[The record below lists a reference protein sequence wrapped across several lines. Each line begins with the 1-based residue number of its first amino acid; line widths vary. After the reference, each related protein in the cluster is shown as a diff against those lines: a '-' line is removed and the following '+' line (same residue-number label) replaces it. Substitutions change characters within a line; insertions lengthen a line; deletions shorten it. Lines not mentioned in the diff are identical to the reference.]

1 MSSSRSP
8 SDSAASGVEPDA
20 NARLFAAAS
29 RRAQIV
35 ALVNSAQTDGEVAQA
50 TVDQLCEALEAE
62 IAFVAVTRRYHTE
75 LEVIGAVG
83 LSAAATVALAHDPL
97 CRAALRAAR
106 AEARAGTDLLGFGL
120 RQVLLSPWRG
130 PARLQAVIGIGRL
143 YDEPFDP
150 AEIALVEAVAPRV
163 GPTLGRALVSAERA
177 RHTARPAPLAGAA
190 QAPSAPPLAPEGA
203 AEI

>member
-8 SDSAASGVEPDA
+8 SDSAASGVERDA
-20 NARLFAAAS
+20 YARLFAAAS

-35 ALVNSAQTDGEVAQA
+35 ALVNSAQTGGEVAQA

-83 LSAAATVALAHDPL
+83 LTAAATVALAHDPL

-106 AEARAGTDLLGFGL
+106 AEARTGTDLLNLGL
-120 RQVLLSPWRG
+120 RHVLLSPWRG

-143 YDEPFDP
+143 YDEPFDR
-150 AEIALVEAVAPRV
+150 AEIALVEAGTPRV
-163 GPTLGRALVSAERA
+163 GHPLGRAWLSAEGERPNA
-177 RHTARPAPLAGAA
+177 R
-190 QAPSAPPLAPEGA
+190 QAPPGRAPQGRSGP
-203 AEI
+203 